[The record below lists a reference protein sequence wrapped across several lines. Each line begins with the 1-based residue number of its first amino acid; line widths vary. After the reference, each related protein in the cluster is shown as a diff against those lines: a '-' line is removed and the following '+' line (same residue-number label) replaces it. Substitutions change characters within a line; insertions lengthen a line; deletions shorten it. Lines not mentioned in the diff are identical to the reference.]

1 MQGSPERAA
10 PDTARRV
17 SAMGLDVEDRVGIA
31 GAREGGSPTGRA
43 LLLHP
48 VTPRPRALPQTRA
61 LSRSLY
67 KDGSLELAIGT
78 DAAGNF
84 WFDAPGAGQF
94 RLRGDGGLVEATN
107 ATVPH
112 PVALR
117 NRLLVGRVLPFA
129 ALLRGLEVLHAT
141 AVVLPSAAIA
151 IHGAGKTGV
160 ALALV
165 GEGARLLDDDLL
177 AVEPA
182 DGGVLAH
189 PGFGTMNVRREEA
202 DRLGDS
208 ALTAAGSV
216 IGEDRWSVQLRLDTP
231 ERAPAGLGALY
242 LLRRPI
248 GIDAVV
254 IRHCVG
260 PDPRLILDAT
270 LASAAPSPEGVLR
283 KLALCALAARTIRV
297 CEVLIPGDA
306 TPGETAG
313 AIRADAE
320 RSSLGTTGLVAGH
333 PTATFSSPSEAGC
346 GRAR

>member
-1 MQGSPERAA
+1 
-10 PDTARRV
+10 
-17 SAMGLDVEDRVGIA
+17 MGLDVEDHVGIA

-43 LLLHP
+43 LLLRP

-61 LSRSLY
+61 VSRSVF
-67 KDGSLELAIGT
+67 KDGSLELAVGT
-78 DAAGNF
+78 DLAGDF

-94 RLRGDGGLVEATN
+94 RLRGDGALVEATN

-112 PVALR
+112 PAAQR
-117 NRLLVGRVLPFA
+117 NRMLVGQVLPFA

-151 IHGAGKTGV
+151 IHGAGRTSV

-165 GEGARLLDDDLL
+165 REGARLLDDDLL

-189 PGFGTMNVRREEA
+189 PGFGTVNVSRSEA

-208 ALTAAGSV
+208 VLAAAGSV

-231 ERAPAGLGALY
+231 ERAPARLGALY
-242 LLRRPI
+242 VLRRPV

-254 IRHCVG
+254 IRHRLV

-270 LASAAPSPEGVLR
+270 FGPAAPTPERVIR
-283 KLALCALAARTIRV
+283 KIALCALAARTMRV
-297 CEVLIPGDA
+297 CEVLIPPGA
-306 TPGETAG
+306 TPAETAE
-313 AIRADAE
+313 AMRADAE
-320 RSSLGTTGLVAGH
+320 QTPLDTTGGH
-333 PTATFSSPSEAGC
+333 PTATFASPSEAGC
-346 GRAR
+346 GCAR